1 MDFKEILT
9 LAAGVVLFLIA
20 GAIINKAGDND
31 HLRLLTWCLRM
42 TTTLLIIS
50 LPISLY
56 GDYHI
61 DKAFDF
67 YFFGVH
73 DSKEFF
79 KNYLY
84 VALNLFFL
92 LLHILMTRLVRWRGV
107 TNISTEQKLNMHIT
121 TTLAVLP
128 LLHIWGFGYLLGFW

>member
-1 MDFKEILT
+1 MDLKEILIIAVS
-9 LAAGVVLFLIA
+9 LILFVVA

-67 YFFGVH
+67 YAFGVH
-73 DSKEFF
+73 DSKGFF
-79 KNYLY
+79 RSYFL
-84 VALNLFFL
+84 VILNLFFL
-92 LLHILMTRLVRWRGV
+92 LLHILMTRLVQWRGV
-107 TNISTEQKLNMHIT
+107 TNFSTEQKLNMHIT
-121 TTLAVLP
+121 TSLAVLP
-128 LLHIWGFGYLLGFW
+128 LLHVWGLGYPLGFW